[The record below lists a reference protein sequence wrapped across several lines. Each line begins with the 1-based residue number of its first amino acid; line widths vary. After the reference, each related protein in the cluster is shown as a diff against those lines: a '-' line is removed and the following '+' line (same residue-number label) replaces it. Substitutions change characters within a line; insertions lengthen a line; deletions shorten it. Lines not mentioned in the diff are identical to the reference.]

1 MQHTTPLCRTIL
13 RLPAVLA
20 KTGLG
25 RDTVYRLARL
35 GQFPAR
41 VKLTERTSGW
51 FADEIDRW
59 LDERAKARTA
69 GGDAA

>member
-1 MQHTTPLCRTIL
+1 MQHTTPPCRTIL

-35 GQFPAR
+35 GQFPLR

-59 LDERAKARTA
+59 LEDRAAQRNA
-69 GGDAA
+69 PSAE